1 MFAKKKFDIR
11 FPFDL
16 KKFNSKIIPQR
27 LKISIELKKKS
38 LNIFLNWNIITI
50 EVVYLFIYSHD

>member
-1 MFAKKKFDIR
+1 MFAKKKLDIR

-27 LKISIELKKKS
+27 LKISIELKKKKFKYFS
-38 LNIFLNWNIITI
+38 KLKHYN
-50 EVVYLFIYSHD
+50 D